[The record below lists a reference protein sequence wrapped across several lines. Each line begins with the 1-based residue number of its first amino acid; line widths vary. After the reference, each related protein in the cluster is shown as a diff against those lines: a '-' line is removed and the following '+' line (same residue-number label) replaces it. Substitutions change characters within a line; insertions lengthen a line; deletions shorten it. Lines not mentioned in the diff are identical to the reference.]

1 MLTGKADGQSLF
13 MQGKLKMTG
22 STALYQPHLLVL
34 CPFLTMLL
42 LIADMGLAMKLG
54 QVVANKQPKQAKL

>member
-22 STALYQPHLLVL
+22 ST
-34 CPFLTMLL
+34 CFPFTSSFFVYL
-42 LIADMGLAMKLG
+42 LIISVLDMGLAMKLG